1 MNGKE
6 LAQVVRNKADEFK
19 KLCGG
24 LDEATASRTPEGRW
38 SPKEIVSHLLGD
50 EGAGTLAGIK
60 VFLDQ
65 DVPKIDIVP
74 EDTHYL
80 GGRAN
85 LTFKQLMDRFDKEYQ
100 GLADLVAGLSPE
112 QLNRKAHVPL
122 FKESPMGEYPTLG
135 GFIGGVADYH
145 LGFHTN
151 HMKEILQGLG
161 VLPKS

>member
-1 MNGKE
+1 MDGKE
-6 LAQVVRNKADEFK
+6 LAQAVRNKADELR

-24 LDEATASRTPEGRW
+24 LDEATASRAPEGRW
-38 SPKEIVSHLLGD
+38 SPKEILSHLLGD

-65 DVPKIDIVP
+65 DVPEVDIVP
-74 EDTHYL
+74 EATHFS

-85 LTFKQLMDRFDKEYQ
+85 LTFKQLMDQFDREYR

-112 QLNRKAHVPL
+112 QLNRTAHVPL

-135 GFIGGVADYH
+135 GFVGGVADYH
-145 LGFHTN
+145 LGFHID

-161 VLPKS
+161 ALPKS